1 MGKGYEVEPQVN
13 SVRTRKSPLVT
24 ERAYTSLVGDLS

>member
-1 MGKGYEVEPQVN
+1 LVMGKGYVVEPQVN

-24 ERAYTSLVGDLS
+24 